1 MVNRSAKSMRFSE
14 YFGITRTSEDD
25 WFDPHLSV
33 DTKLF
38 IDPLLLLEAGGRWA
52 AAHDQL
58 IEYFV
63 SCYELVAKGG
73 NPDAPA
79 SKAVLRM
86 LTFPEPGE
94 FRLGYTSHG
103 TRGSGSGHGYAR
115 AIRDG
120 IAVAIA
126 KGLERP
132 EHIEEIGILN
142 EGIGADRISDIV
154 ANVLKQ
160 TFVEYTQ
167 EVAER
172 HKIPLK
178 SFQIK
183 NYELNIDYKRWFP
196 GYCDLPAFS
205 DGTPIILV
213 PERLLQSLPTL
224 NADDW
229 FYSTMN
235 QDLRDSLNLKVG
247 ETVPKATIVQL
258 ARRHPGRVRQW
269 AHEQSSRPDLK
280 HYDFQGDPLG
290 VVQWDQEPKH
300 FARANPLPPREVES
314 QEELMELLEQIISR
328 FKLFIES
335 KGGWRLLWN
344 DDHTVKHEEAI
355 QLAFLGMAGDY
366 LRQFDVELD
375 REVDFGRGPVDFK
388 VSRGSRIRALLEVKK
403 VENGKFWHGLETQL
417 PSYLESD
424 DSEYGWLIA
433 VQFNDS
439 KNSRE
444 RIRQLPSSVHEV
456 SRRINKTI
464 RFALIDARPHE
475 SASKIQA

>member
-1 MVNRSAKSMRFSE
+1 MVNRSARSMRFSE
-14 YFGITRTSEDD
+14 LFGITRTPEDD

-38 IDPLLLLEAGGRWA
+38 IDPLLFLEAGGRWA

-63 SCYELVAKGG
+63 NCYELVAKGG

-86 LTFPEPGE
+86 LTFPEPSE

-103 TRGSGSGHGYAR
+103 TKGAGSGRGYAR

-172 HKIPLK
+172 HAIPLEPFK
-178 SFQIK
+178 VEHYKF
-183 NYELNIDYKRWFP
+183 NTNYKRWSA
-196 GYCDLPAFS
+196 GDCNLPASS
-205 DGTPIILV
+205 DGAPIILV

-229 FYSTMN
+229 FCSTMN

-247 ETVPKATIVQL
+247 VTVPKSTIVEF
-258 ARRHPGRVRQW
+258 ARRHPDRVRQW
-269 AHEQSSRPDLK
+269 AREQSSRPDLK

-290 VVQWDQEPKH
+290 VVQWDQRPKH
-300 FARANPLPPREVES
+300 FARAHPLPSREVES
-314 QEELMELLEQIISR
+314 QGELMELLEQIIGR

-388 VSRGSRIRALLEVKK
+388 VSRGSRIRAALEVKK
-403 VENGKFWHGLETQL
+403 VENGKFWHGLEQQL

-424 DSEYGWLIA
+424 DNKYGWFIA

-439 KNSRE
+439 KNSLE
-444 RIRQLPSSVHEV
+444 RIQRLPSRVHEI
-456 SRRINKTI
+456 SQKLNKTI

-475 SASKIQA
+475 SASKIQT